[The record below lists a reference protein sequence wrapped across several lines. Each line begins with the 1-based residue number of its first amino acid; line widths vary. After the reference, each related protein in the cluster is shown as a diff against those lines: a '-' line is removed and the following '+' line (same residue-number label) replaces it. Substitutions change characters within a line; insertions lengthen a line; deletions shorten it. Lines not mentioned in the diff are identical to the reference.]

1 MSVTDPDAEEAL
13 VKFGPAGQ
21 SGSGVSKGF
30 PCPRSP
36 VARRTGVVEMSGG
49 RHSSAQVQV
58 TQEAVLL
65 IDTRLGF
72 FFLNNGVHVPEATN
86 LYVRLYRTYSSNA

>member
-13 VKFGPAGQ
+13 VKFCPAGQ

-30 PCPRSP
+30 PSP
-36 VARRTGVVEMSGG
+36 RRTGVIEMSGG
-49 RHSSAQVQV
+49 KHYSAQVQV

-72 FFLNNGVHVPEATN
+72 FKK
-86 LYVRLYRTYSSNA
+86 